1 MDARF
6 KQLYDSE
13 AKLVQDYKD
22 FQDALARN
30 ASAESLAELRA
41 KSKKDAL
48 AFQEARQQISQDD
61 FMNQRA
67 LTQGAAS
74 RGLGG
79 SGLEQLARTQQ
90 RMQTG
95 KQISGL
101 TEAQT
106 AGSEETRA
114 KGEAIQNRLTS
125 ALSGSALQQQMGT
138 IAAQEKMLGREQT
151 MSKEQDANFQAL
163 FGGLS
168 AATSEDE
175 IKLLET
181 YYKGRVPD
189 ELLNQAL
196 AGARTRIGAI
206 TTGATD
212 QDTLT
217 AAGGL
222 PAGLLTSYNLTAAQ
236 RENPEIKAA
245 FDQDAATDNDGRI
258 VNLKIGEKDYYFGD
272 DTNAAAFL
280 KQFFSKQTSA
290 EDIEVTVEKGVPKF
304 KVTRPGTNTKET
316 FNTFTEAQNQ
326 VALYKTPEGR
336 GIAKTKG
343 GLQEAITNPAYTGA
357 ASFNFAENF
366 SNWLQGIFSGQNQGE
381 GSGSQL
387 NNLLGNLGNALTPP
401 STFNKNVQN
410 IRMINRKK

>member
-151 MSKEQDANFQAL
+151 MSTEQDANFQAL
-163 FGGLS
+163 FGGLA

-196 AGARTRIGAI
+196 AGARTRIGA
-206 TTGATD
+206 TTTQTTS
-212 QDTLT
+212 QDAIT

-222 PAGLLTSYNLTAAQ
+222 PAGELRSYNLTPEQ

-245 FDQDAATDNDGRI
+245 FDQDAATDNDGKI

-272 DTNAAAFL
+272 DNSAAAFL
-280 KQFFSKQTSA
+280 KQFFGQQR
-290 EDIEVTVEKGVPKF
+290 DIDQIEITVEKGVPKF
-304 KVTRPGTNTKET
+304 EVKVPGTSNKQK
-316 FNTFTEAQNQ
+316 FNTLSEAQNY
-326 VALYKTPEGR
+326 VALFRTPEGKQR
-336 GIAKTKG
+336 ASVISGAEEV
-343 GLQEAITNPAYTGA
+343 LTNPKLVPGF
-357 ASFNFAENF
+357 SFAENF

-387 NNLLGNLGNALTPP
+387 NNLLGNLGKALTPT
-401 STFNKNVQN
+401 STFNKDVQN